1 MIGQW
6 RSLGPTLITED
17 LGATGRVTS
26 IVIDETDP
34 STIYTG
40 SLSGNPSHVGGAGIW
55 KTTDRG
61 GSWRPIGDDLPGL
74 QIAAIALRP
83 AAASP
88 LYAAVM
94 GRDLSSDGLFVTDDD
109 GAQWD
114 KLSDDTRLTGR
125 LLLIDPTTPTR
136 IFMAGT
142 QAVLRSDDGG
152 ATWSDVLAP
161 PGAAISDLALHPTI
175 PTRLYAGVSHATNDA
190 VAGLYESLDSGETWT
205 KLLGCP
211 GAALPSRMAGHVI
224 RVAVAPNRSYVTF
237 KSPDEFLLYRTTDV
251 GCSIGGRLESGWE
264 RGWAAG
270 SDVAKTI
277 WSYIY
282 VHPADPDIVYATGTS
297 LRRSTNGGKSFSVVG
312 ESVLVSFAGRLHHD
326 HHALAVDPSDDDV
339 VYTGCDGGLY
349 RSTDRGGYHWSFVGE
364 GMRNTEFYDLA
375 HAATDPGVVIGGT
388 QDNGTLQLRDGET
401 VWSWIRKGDGG
412 TVDIDPT
419 DAGILYAML
428 QYADSIARKVGSD
441 DWEGLANGLPMGSE
455 CFNLHFQV
463 HPANRNVLLASCR
476 SLWRTATNEPPG
488 DWQAIFPPPGL
499 KIEGVVVRSA
509 VDPRTNAYFAAT
521 SAGELWAGVNGAN
534 WERVFNAS
542 DYGAA
547 GKSIVDVDVD
557 IDAAGVLYL
566 STNSTGSCR
575 IVRLQ
580 RTGAPGLA
588 MTAQD
593 VTFDLPADVIVSA
606 VAVDRLRPGAILVGT
621 TDRGVYRGRPGAAG
635 TWHWERYSEGLPFA
649 VSITRLLVHPVTG
662 IVRAGTC
669 GRGAYEIDTDDPV
682 GSVLAVEGRVS
693 FLRLHDS
700 GGFGPPHDRLEGE
713 AVVSLDTTPG
723 RAFGFA
729 MRPEAG
735 EPPHAGMLDL
745 LRSALIGD
753 RRVRL
758 EYVRTGPRNGR
769 LFRAQIVG

>member
-1 MIGQW
+1 MIGRW
-6 RSLGPTLITED
+6 RSLGPSLITEEG

-26 IVIDETDP
+26 IVIDETDA

-40 SLSGNPSHVGGAGIW
+40 SLSGNPRQVGGAGIW
-55 KTTDRG
+55 KTSDHAA
-61 GSWRPIGDDLPGL
+61 SWRPIGDDLPGL
-74 QIAAIALRP
+74 RIAAIALAP
-83 AAASP
+83 GAASP

-94 GRDLSSDGLFVTDDD
+94 GRGRSGDGLFVTDDD
-109 GAQWD
+109 GAHWD
-114 KLSDDTRLTGR
+114 RLSDDTRLTGR

-136 IFMAGT
+136 MFMAGT
-142 QAVLRSDDGG
+142 QAVLRSLDGG
-152 ATWSDVLAP
+152 ATWSDVLSP

-175 PTRLYAGVSHATNDA
+175 PTRLYAGVSHDSNDA
-190 VAGLYESLDSGETWT
+190 VTGLYESRDSGETWT

-211 GAALPSRMAGHVI
+211 GASLPSGMAGHTI
-224 RVAVAPNRSYVTF
+224 RVAVAPNRTYVAF
-237 KSPDEFLLYRTTDV
+237 KSPDELLLYRTTDV

-264 RGWAAG
+264 RGWTAG

-277 WSYIY
+277 WSYLY
-282 VHPADPDIVYATGTS
+282 VHPGDPDIVYATGTS
-297 LRRSTNGGKSFSVVG
+297 FRRSTNGGEGFSVVG
-312 ESVLVSFAGRLHHD
+312 GPHAD
-326 HHALAVDPSDDDV
+326 HHALAVDLSDHDV

-349 RSTDRGGYHWSFVGE
+349 RSTNRGGGSWSFVGK

-388 QDNGTLQLRDGET
+388 QDNGTLQLRAGET
-401 VWSWIRKGDGG
+401 VWRRIRDGDGG

-419 DAGILYAML
+419 DAGVLYAMY
-428 QYADSIARKVGSD
+428 QYADSIARKVGSGG
-441 DWEGLANGLPMGSE
+441 WHGLSKGLPMGSE

-463 HPANRNVLLASCR
+463 HPANPKVLLASCR
-476 SLWRTATNEPPG
+476 SLWRTATNVPPG
-488 DWQAIFPPPGL
+488 EWQAIFPPPGL
-499 KIEGVVVRSA
+499 DIAGVVVRSA
-509 VDPRTNAYFAAT
+509 VDPRTNTYFAAT
-521 SAGELWAGVNGAN
+521 SAGELWAGVNGAS
-534 WERVFNAS
+534 WERVFDVAADCGTSAAS
-542 DYGAA
+542 
-547 GKSIVDVDVD
+547 ITDVDVD

-566 STNSTGSCR
+566 STMSSGSCR
-575 IVRLQ
+575 VVRLQ

-593 VTFDLPADVIVSA
+593 VTFDLPADVSVSA
-606 VAVDRLRPGAILVGT
+606 LAVDRLNPGAVLAGT
-621 TDRGVYRGRPGAAG
+621 TDRGVYRGHPGAAG
-635 TWHWERYSEGLPFA
+635 TWQWGRYSDGLPLA
-649 VSITRLLVHPVTG
+649 VSITQLVAHPVTG

-669 GRGAYEIDTDDPV
+669 GRGAYEIDTDHPI

-693 FLRLHDS
+693 FLRVHDS

-713 AVVSLDTTPG
+713 VVVRLNTTPG
-723 RAFGFA
+723 RAFGFTL
-729 MRPEAG
+729 RPEAG
-735 EPPHAGMLDL
+735 EPPHAGMLDV